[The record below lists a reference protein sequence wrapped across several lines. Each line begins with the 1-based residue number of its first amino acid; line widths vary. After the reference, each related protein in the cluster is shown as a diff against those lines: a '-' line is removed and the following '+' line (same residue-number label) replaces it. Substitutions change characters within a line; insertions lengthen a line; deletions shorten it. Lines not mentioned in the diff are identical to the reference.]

1 MASKT
6 GRLMRAGI
14 FGYGLAGK
22 YFHAP
27 FLKAAGF
34 EVVAIQ
40 SNNAERIAQAK
51 TDFPKATICSNSE
64 ELLSHNLDLA
74 VVASI
79 NTAHEANAKSA
90 IDAKVA
96 VVVDKPMATTLA
108 GTRELFNYAES
119 KGVPISVYFNRLW
132 DSDTLT
138 IKELLNSKDNS
149 IASYIGKPHRFD
161 GRFERF
167 RPELASH
174 SWREQSSAAQG
185 GGLLLDLQSH
195 LISTAIDCFGPAKL
209 KYAKVQSVRGASDDD
224 VLLILEHQS
233 GMVSSLS
240 ASAIAG
246 ATGPRVRLLGE
257 HGALV
262 IDELD
267 PQEALL
273 RSGNY
278 QEGNKSSIVE
288 LHQGNVIKEITA
300 IPGDY
305 GAFYRAMYSFL
316 NGKGDLPVGQNLVLQ
331 VAEII
336 DEARKFSDK

>member
-1 MASKT
+1 VASKI
-6 GRLMRAGI
+6 GGLMRAGI

-40 SNNAERIAQAK
+40 TTNPNRIAQAK
-51 TDFPKATICSNSE
+51 SDFPSAVICKNAE
-64 ELLSHNLDLA
+64 ELLAENLDLV

-79 NTAHEANAKSA
+79 NTAHELNAKSA

-96 VVVDKPMATTLA
+96 VVVDKPMATSLA
-108 GTRELFNYAES
+108 GTRELYNYAES
-119 KGVPISVYFNRLW
+119 KAVPITVYFNRLW

-138 IKELLNSKDNS
+138 IKSILNTEPSL
-149 IASYIGKPHRFD
+149 IGKAHRFD

-167 RPELASH
+167 RPELAEQ

-209 KYAKVQSVRGASDDD
+209 RYASVKNVRGASDDD
-224 VLLILEHQS
+224 VLLVLEHKN
-233 GMVSSLS
+233 GVVSSLA
-240 ASAIAG
+240 ASAISG
-246 ATGPRVRLLGE
+246 APGPRVRLLGSK
-257 HGALV
+257 GALV
-262 IDELD
+262 INDLD
-267 PQEALL
+267 PQESLL
-273 RSGNY
+273 RNGGY
-278 QEGNKSSIVE
+278 ETGNKSSKVE
-288 LHQGNVIKEITA
+288 LHKGDLVEEIPA
-300 IPGDY
+300 IAGDY
-305 GAFYRAMYSFL
+305 GSFYRQMYSFL
-316 NGKGDLPVGQNLVLQ
+316 EGKSELPIEKSLVLQ

-336 DEARKFSDK
+336 DQARTFN

>member
-1 MASKT
+1 
-6 GRLMRAGI
+6 MRAGI

-40 SNNAERIAQAK
+40 TNNLERISQAK
-51 TDFPKATICSNSE
+51 ADFPKAAICSNGD

-74 VVASI
+74 VAASI
-79 NTAHEANAKSA
+79 NTAHEANAKAA

-138 IKELLNSKDNS
+138 IKKLLNSQDS
-149 IASYIGKPHRFD
+149 ALSSYIGKPHRFD

-167 RPELASH
+167 RPELSTQ
-174 SWREQSSAAQG
+174 SWREHSSPAQG

-224 VLLILEHQS
+224 VLLVLEHQS

-257 HGALV
+257 YGALV

-278 QEGNKSSIVE
+278 EEGTKSSKVE
-288 LHQGNVIKEITA
+288 LHRGNVIQEIAA

-305 GAFYRAMYSFL
+305 GAFYRDMYSFL

-336 DEARKFSDK
+336 DEARKFAEK

>member
-1 MASKT
+1 
-6 GRLMRAGI
+6 MRAGI

-22 YFHAP
+22 HFHAP

-40 SNNAERIAQAK
+40 TSNTERISQAK
-51 TDFPKATICSNSE
+51 ADFPEAAICSNGD

-74 VVASI
+74 VVASV
-79 NTAHEANAKSA
+79 NTAHETNAKAA

-108 GTRELFNYAES
+108 GTREIFNYAES

-138 IKELLNSKDNS
+138 IKKLLNSKDSS
-149 IASYIGKPHRFD
+149 ISGLIGKPHRFD

-167 RPELASH
+167 RPELSNQ
-174 SWREQSSAAQG
+174 SWREQSSPAQG

-209 KYAKVQSVRGASDDD
+209 KYANVNSVRGASDDD
-224 VLLILEHQS
+224 VLLVLEHDS
-233 GMVSSLS
+233 GVVSSLA
-240 ASAIAG
+240 ASAISG
-246 ATGPRVRLLGE
+246 APGPRIRLLGDK
-257 HGALV
+257 GALV
-262 IDELD
+262 INELD
-267 PQEALL
+267 PQENLL
-273 RSGNY
+273 RTGNY
-278 QEGNKSSIVE
+278 QSGDRRSKAFI
-288 LHQGNVIKEITA
+288 HQGETVNEIEA
-300 IPGDY
+300 LPGDY
-305 GAFYRAMYSFL
+305 VAFYKQMYKFL
-316 NGKGDLPVGQNLVLQ
+316 EKEAELPVSKLLALQ

-336 DEARKFSDK
+336 EQARAMA